1 MSKNQEVELMKD
13 IQLPTN
19 VAEVYEEF
27 FVPALFGAWPERVIA
42 AAHIAPGQHLLDVAC
57 GTGILARAAIPV
69 VGGAGTV
76 TGLDLND
83 GMLEVARRNAPA
95 IAWHQGRA
103 EALPFDDDTF
113 DVVTSQFG
121 LMFFEDRVRAVQ
133 EMVRVLQPGGTL
145 AIAVWDTLDNAPGYA
160 AVVALLVRLFGDEV
174 ADGLRAPFCLGDK
187 QLLQRLLH
195 EAGVPHASI
204 QTQDGTARF
213 PSIAAWLHTEVKGWV
228 LADVFDDQQ
237 FTQLSTAAE
246 QELQSFV
253 TADGSV
259 AFPAPAHIITAVK
272 AA

>member
-1 MSKNQEVELMKD
+1 MHLSTQ
-13 IQLPTN
+13 

-42 AAHIAPGQHLLDVAC
+42 AANVAPGQHLLDVAC

-103 EALPFDDDTF
+103 EDLPFDDHTF
-113 DVVTSQFG
+113 DVVASQLA
-121 LMFFEDRVRAVQ
+121 LMFFADCLRAVQ
-133 EMVRVLQPGGTL
+133 EMMRVLRPGGTL
-145 AIAVWDTLDNAPGYA
+145 AIAVWDTLENTPGYA
-160 AVVALLVRLFGDEV
+160 AVVDLLVRLFGDEV
-174 ADGLRAPFCLGDK
+174 ADGLRAPFCLGDT
-187 QLLQRLLH
+187 QLLRGLLD
-195 EAGVPHASI
+195 EAGVPNAHI
-204 QTQDGTARF
+204 QTQEGTARF

-228 LADVFDDQQ
+228 LADVLDDQQ
-237 FTQLSTAAE
+237 FAHLSAAAE
-246 QELQSFV
+246 QELQPFV
-253 TADGSV
+253 TTDGSV
-259 AFPAPAHIITAVK
+259 AFSAPAHIIIAVK